1 MVGGSVEKRI
11 TTIKRGPYAELRR
24 KKTEILM
31 LLPSILILALI
42 SIFPLVYMIYMSF
55 MNFTVS
61 IDTPTYF
68 GIGNWIRIFED
79 DVFWGSWG
87 RTIRYSLGA
96 ISIEM
101 VLGIAVALLIYQ
113 VPRGRNLIITLW
125 MLPLFVAP
133 IVAGLLSRFLLN
145 STYGLYAWLFQ
156 LVGINKEILGETS
169 TAMWAVTLIDVWEWT
184 PLVTIIVIAGLQSMP
199 QEPQEAALMDG
210 AGYVQRLRYVV
221 LPLIASPIVVALLIR
236 SMDVLRFVDV
246 IRIATGGG
254 PANSTKI
261 IGFHLL
267 DVAFRFQNIGAAAAL
282 GLTMLVVT
290 IGLGKLFTRFMLKGN
305 RG

>member
-1 MVGGSVEKRI
+1 MK
-11 TTIKRGPYAELRR
+11 YELLSGLRH

-31 LLPSILILALI
+31 LSPSLLLLAVI
-42 SIFPLVYMIYMSF
+42 SFFPLAYMIYMSF

-68 GIGNWIRIFED
+68 GIGNWIRILQD
-79 DVFWGSWG
+79 DVFWGAWG
-87 RTIRYSLGA
+87 KTIHYAMGA
-96 ISIEM
+96 ICIEM
-101 VLGIAVALLIYQ
+101 VLGIGVALLIFHA
-113 VPRGRNLIITLW
+113 PHGRNLILTLW

-145 STYGLYAWLFQ
+145 STYGLYAWVLQ
-156 LVGINKEILGETS
+156 LLGVHKEILGDLS
-169 TAMWAVTLIDVWEWT
+169 TAMWAVILVDVWEWT

-199 QEPQEAALMDG
+199 QEPLEAALIDG
-210 AGYVQRLRYVV
+210 ASYTQRLRYVV
-221 LPLIASPIVVALLIR
+221 FPLISSPIVVALLIR

-282 GLTMLVVT
+282 GLTMLIVT
-290 IGLGKLFTRFMLKGN
+290 ILLGKLFTRFMMKGT
-305 RG
+305 RE